1 MRKRAST
8 RVPKPSPSLWRRA
21 QIAVT
26 AAARGLASPAEGPVG
41 SSEPAPTC
49 VAASLSVA
57 ALNDSPLAGPR
68 SGTHRPVGCGARC
81 TRSYG
86 VTAL

>member
-26 AAARGLASPAEGPVG
+26 AAARGLTSPAEGPVG
-41 SSEPAPTC
+41 SSEPAPTR
-49 VAASLSVA
+49 VAASLQSRRSMILPWPALGPGRTVRLGAARVA
-57 ALNDSPLAGPR
+57 HVPME
-68 SGTHRPVGCGARC
+68 
-81 TRSYG
+81 
-86 VTAL
+86 